1 MADPGELSSQLK
13 AKDATIRELK
23 QELQLSE
30 MLVKELQTKVRNY
43 QLERDKEVGAA
54 NIKMNWMK
62 GRTHDAS
69 ITVMARCRFYMEQR
83 DMKNVLHSWSTPAKG
98 HYKKIALMRRVLSR
112 LRNQALFCAI
122 GIMKANKAQAALEAV
137 LEVVRVKDAK
147 LMQRV
152 KLLVDDRR

>member
-1 MADPGELSSQLK
+1 MADPGELRGQLK

-43 QLERDKEVGAA
+43 QLER
-54 NIKMNWMK
+54 
-62 GRTHDAS
+62 
-69 ITVMARCRFYMEQR
+69 VMQ
-83 DMKNVLHSWSTPAKG
+83 
-98 HYKKIALMRRVLSR
+98 RVLSCI
-112 LRNQALFCAI
+112 RNQALFCAI
-122 GIMKANKAQAALEAV
+122 GIMKANKAQAALDEV

-152 KLLVDDRR
+152 KLLVDDSR